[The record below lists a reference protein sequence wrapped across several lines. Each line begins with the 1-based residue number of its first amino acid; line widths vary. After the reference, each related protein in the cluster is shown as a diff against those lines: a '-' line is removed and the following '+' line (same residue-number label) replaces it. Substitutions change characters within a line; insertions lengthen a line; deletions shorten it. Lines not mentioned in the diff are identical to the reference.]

1 MANPHPVSRKGKPNK
16 PKAGAAIVTDATA
29 DEWRSYTE
37 SGQFKED
44 LKSLPPIDRLRM
56 MTHLAK
62 FIAPTLKS
70 IDANVNAE
78 VENRSIEE
86 QLRRLCEENDV

>member
-16 PKAGAAIVTDATA
+16 PKAGAAIVKDATA

-44 LKSLPPIDRLRM
+44 LQSLPPIDRLRM
-56 MTHLAK
+56 MAHLAK

-78 VENRSIEE
+78 IEKPSIEE
-86 QLRRLCEENDV
+86 QLRKLCQGEDI